1 MCDSL
6 HFFLILLIFTKQ
18 LFTIQLNTTGQSQ
31 QFQCTQCFELSTIT
45 IISGHFAGLPYL
57 WVRSFLFCL
66 DFFYFN
72 LILCFPYFFC
82 YFVILL
88 LCMDFNYPQLLDLL
102 GLPVIFPPLPHRLL
116 NVIVSTRHCFSSV
129 SIYLSFVYLCGLCL

>member
-6 HFFLILLIFTKQ
+6 HFFLILLIFFKQ

-31 QFQCTQCFELSTIT
+31 QFQRTQCFQPSTIT

-72 LILCFPYFFC
+72 LILCFLYF
-82 YFVILL
+82 FVILL
-88 LCMDFNYPQLLDLL
+88 LCMDFNYPAITGLVGPTCHSPTIFCLSVCVVFVSVGLLETLRTL
-102 GLPVIFPPLPHRLL
+102 H
-116 NVIVSTRHCFSSV
+116 
-129 SIYLSFVYLCGLCL
+129 